1 MEYKRCVTLASSI
14 RVLFSL
20 YVLDIAALM
29 VEAKSDVW
37 LMIKA
42 DVLDAGV
49 EVSRCR
55 EATSL
60 RVMLWAGVG
69 AGVFPDIS
77 QAVKEVVKIKKSFY
91 PEPSNV
97 SAYKKIYHG
106 YLCLYQRL
114 YGKEKPSK
122 ED

>member
-1 MEYKRCVTLASSI
+1 MEYKRRVTLASSI

-29 VEAKSDVW
+29 VAAKSDVW

-49 EVSRCR
+49 EVPRCR

-77 QAVKEVVKIKKSFY
+77 QVVKGVVKIKQSFY

-97 SAYKKIYHG
+97 ASYKRV
-106 YLCLYQRL
+106 YQDNLALHRKL
-114 YGKEKPSK
+114 
-122 ED
+122 